1 LSHGLDEYTTKP
13 LVRSEIVSILNQ
25 FLSDLIVDA
34 DNDSEKIIADEE
46 IEKISEE
53 VLIVSETVEDSADK
67 TEEIQSEMQEN
78 VILEEKVEVPLKA
91 YKADI
96 LLTKKN
102 KIETKLFARVLA
114 ELKYTYEIAENVADM
129 EEKLKHNRYKLALF
143 DKELSGLDLADLSN
157 TTKEFDSEIYLVMM
171 VDPASEAEE
180 ADALYVHEI
189 IKNIVNKDL
198 LRLVFEK
205 FV

>member
-1 LSHGLDEYTTKP
+1 
-13 LVRSEIVSILNQ
+13 
-25 FLSDLIVDA
+25 
-34 DNDSEKIIADEE
+34 
-46 IEKISEE
+46 
-53 VLIVSETVEDSADK
+53 
-67 TEEIQSEMQEN
+67 M
-78 VILEEKVEVPLKA
+78 LE
-91 YKADI
+91 
-96 LLTKKN
+96 
-102 KIETKLFARVLA
+102 

-180 ADALYVHEI
+180 TDALYVHEI